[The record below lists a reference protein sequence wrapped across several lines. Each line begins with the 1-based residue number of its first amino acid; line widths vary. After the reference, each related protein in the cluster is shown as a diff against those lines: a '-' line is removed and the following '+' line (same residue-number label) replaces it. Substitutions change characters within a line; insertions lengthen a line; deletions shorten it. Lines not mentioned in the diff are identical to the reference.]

1 MDYLAILN
9 KHIRDANINF
19 DAGPHKYTIAAAG
32 ASAGAASAGAGASA
46 GAASADDAY
55 TSVTTWVHS
64 HFWEFDAD
72 LIIANMMK
80 GKGWSKS
87 KYFGQTPAEIKAGWD
102 LNRDT
107 AATAGTLLHSQIEA
121 YYNKV
126 ATVGGDETDTRS
138 IEYNYFLNFI
148 KAFPELKPYR
158 TEWTIYD
165 EEVRIAGSVDMVYE
179 KPDGTLMIYDWKR
192 SKEIVKTTAF
202 MKFAKT
208 DCISYIPDTNFWHY
222 ALQLNTYKTIIE
234 RKYGKTVV
242 KLVLVCLHPIKKN
255 YELMVLPILTT
266 EMAQLFALRL
276 AEITT
281 KT

>member
-9 KHIRDANINF
+9 KHLRDANINF
-19 DAGPHKYTIAAAG
+19 DAGPHKYTIAG
-32 ASAGAASAGAGASA
+32 ASAAGAGA
-46 GAASADDAY
+46 GADGGAY

-87 KYFGQTPAEIKAGWD
+87 KYFGQTPEEIKAGWD
-102 LNRDT
+102 LTRD
-107 AATAGTLLHSQIEA
+107 ASATAGTLLHSQIEA

-126 ATVGGDETDTRS
+126 TTLDGDEPRS

-192 SKEIVKTTAF
+192 AKEIVKTTAF